1 MKCIHEFGRYSE
13 ANLFEHSIICLC
25 LVRRFLRVI
34 LQDHSHMVS
43 RVECIL
49 SVKAKQANRFVCIT
63 II

>member
-1 MKCIHEFGRYSE
+1 M
-13 ANLFEHSIICLC
+13 FEHSIIFLR